1 MNTITNPILLQSLK
15 IQYGQVDDIGNNRTQ
30 QDDSCVIIKPEI
42 NCAVFAVADGHS
54 SETGHIAA
62 NACIAAIKEFTD
74 ANLVILAENP
84 LEFLERCYAHA
95 QEQIREA
102 FTKHYVDKG
111 FEVKHENG
119 ILLKRRF
126 PSNGFTNI
134 GGGSMLTITVLNGT
148 KLYVANVGDCAAQLC
163 VNEPILK
170 NSMLKYEID
179 VATGKTELEVVETDT
194 SFASSAAAGASCDE
208 DSVTETKLTHLALTR
223 DHSPMSADEYRRVR
237 EFRPSPADPNKAE
250 LLFVYDEQDT
260 PKPYCEPV
268 FSVAEDGTPV
278 VRDDVTYYCK
288 NVSKER
294 ATYVSVPNDA
304 NYTDALA
311 SARAMGDF
319 NIGNYG
325 VSPKPEIQSV
335 DLSAVFERTDVA
347 CMVIAT
353 DGVWDNW
360 IPDHVTK
367 FMMDKSCLS
376 AIDADL
382 EKGALRVTK
391 SFMIR
396 NNGFAQRN
404 FKGNADNATSIV
416 VYLKPR
422 ELTHVPMKESD
433 LKIEEVDE

>member
-42 NCAVFAVADGHS
+42 NCAIFAVADGHGAD
-54 SETGHIAA
+54 TGHIAA
-62 NACIAAIKEFTD
+62 NACMAAIKEFTD
-74 ANLVILAENP
+74 ANLGILAENP
-84 LEFLERCYAHA
+84 LQFLERCYAHA

-102 FTKHYVDKG
+102 FAKHYTDKG

-126 PSNGFTNI
+126 VTHSFTNI
-134 GGGSMLTITVLNGT
+134 GGGSMLTITVLNCT
-148 KLYVANVGDCAAQLC
+148 KLYIANVGDCAAQLC

-179 VATGKTELEVVETDT
+179 VATGIEVETET
-194 SFASSAAAGASCDE
+194 
-208 DSVTETKLTHLALTR
+208 SVTETRLTHLALTR

-237 EFRPSPADPNKAE
+237 EFRPSPTDPNKAE

-376 AIDADL
+376 AIDTDL

-396 NNGFAQRN
+396 NNGFAQKN
-404 FKGNADNATSIV
+404 FKGSADNATSIV

-422 ELTHVPMKESD
+422 ELTHVPVKESD
-433 LKIEEVDE
+433 LKIEDVDE

>member
-42 NCAVFAVADGHS
+42 NCAIFAVADGHA

-62 NACIAAIKEFTD
+62 NTCIAAIKEFTD
-74 ANLVILAENP
+74 ANLCELAENP
-84 LEFLERCYAHA
+84 LQFLERCFAHA

-102 FTKHYVDKG
+102 FTNHYTEKG
-111 FEVKHENG
+111 FEVKQENG

-126 PSNGFTNI
+126 PTHSFANI

-148 KLYVANVGDCAAQLC
+148 KLYIANVGDCAAQLC
-163 VNEPILK
+163 VNESILK

-179 VATGKTELEVVETDT
+179 VATGNTNKTINDDT
-194 SFASSAAAGASCDE
+194 S
-208 DSVTETKLTHLALTR
+208 ETMQLELTR
-223 DHSPMSADEYRRVR
+223 DHSPMSADEYCRVR
-237 EFRPSPADPNKAE
+237 KFRPSPTDPNKSE
-250 LLFVYDEQDT
+250 LLFVYDDQEKS
-260 PKPYCEPV
+260 KPFCEPV
-268 FSVAEDGTPV
+268 FSVSEDGTPV
-278 VRDDVTYYCK
+278 VRDDVPYYFK
-288 NVSKER
+288 NVREER

-304 NYTDALA
+304 DYTDALA

-319 NIGNYG
+319 NIGTYG

-335 DLSAVFERTDVA
+335 DLNAIFEQTDVA

-353 DGVWDNW
+353 DGVWDHW
-360 IPDHVTK
+360 LPERVTK

-376 AIDADL
+376 AIDDDL

-396 NNGFAQRN
+396 NHGFAQKN
-404 FKGNADNATSIV
+404 FKGSADNATSIV

-422 ELTHVPMKESD
+422 ELTVKESD
-433 LKIEEVDE
+433 LKAEEVDE

>member
-15 IQYGQVDDIGNNRTQ
+15 IQYGQVDDIGNGRTQ

-42 NCAVFAVADGHS
+42 DCAIFAVADGHGT
-54 SETGHIAA
+54 ETGHIAA
-62 NACIAAIKEFTD
+62 NACMAAIKEFTD
-74 ANLVILAENP
+74 ANIVILSENP
-84 LEFLERCYAHA
+84 LQFLDRCYTHA

-102 FTKHYVDKG
+102 FAKHYTEKG

-126 PSNGFTNI
+126 ATHSFTNI

-148 KLYVANVGDCAAQLC
+148 KLYIANVGDCAAQLC
-163 VNEPILK
+163 VKDEVLTH
-170 NSMLKYEID
+170 SMLKYEID
-179 VATGKTELEVVETDT
+179 VATGIEVVETEDT
-194 SFASSAAAGASCDE
+194 ASGGAASGASCDE
-208 DSVTETKLTHLALTR
+208 VYVTETNLTHLALTR

-311 SARAMGDF
+311 STRAMGDF

-325 VSPKPEIQSV
+325 VTPKPEIQSV
-335 DLSAVFERTDVA
+335 DLNAIFERTDVA

-367 FMMDKSCLS
+367 FMIDKSCLS
-376 AIDADL
+376 AIDTDL

-396 NNGFAQRN
+396 NNGFAQKN
-404 FKGNADNATSIV
+404 FKGSADNATSIV

-422 ELTHVPMKESD
+422 KLECLITKESD
-433 LKIEEVDE
+433 LKIEDVDE

>member
-42 NCAVFAVADGHS
+42 NCAVFAVADGHGAD
-54 SETGHIAA
+54 TGHIAA

-74 ANLVILAENP
+74 ANLSELAENP
-84 LEFLERCYAHA
+84 LQFLERCYAHA

-102 FTKHYVDKG
+102 FTNHYTEKG
-111 FEVKHENG
+111 FEVKQENG

-126 PSNGFTNI
+126 PTHSFTNI
-134 GGGSMLTITVLNGT
+134 GGGSMLTITVLNDT
-148 KLYVANVGDCAAQLC
+148 KLYIANVGDCAAQLC

-179 VATGKTELEVVETDT
+179 VATGKTELEVVETE
-194 SFASSAAAGASCDE
+194 ASAGASDGV
-208 DSVTETKLTHLALTR
+208 SVTEAPTKLTHLALTR

-250 LLFVYDEQDT
+250 LLFVYDKQDT

-268 FSVAEDGTPV
+268 FSVAEDGSLT

-288 NVSKER
+288 NVSRER

-304 NYTDALA
+304 HYTDALA

-335 DLSAVFERTDVA
+335 DLSALFERTDVA

-396 NNGFAQRN
+396 NHDFAQKY
-404 FKGNADNATSIV
+404 FKGSADNATSIV

-422 ELTHVPMKESD
+422 ELTHVPVKESD
-433 LKIEEVDE
+433 LKVEEVDE

>member
-42 NCAVFAVADGHS
+42 NCAVFAVADGHGAD
-54 SETGHIAA
+54 TGHIAA
-62 NACIAAIKEFTD
+62 NACMAAIKEFTD
-74 ANLVILAENP
+74 ANLSEIAENP
-84 LEFLERCYAHA
+84 LQFLERCYAHA

-111 FEVKHENG
+111 FEVKQENG

-134 GGGSMLTITVLNGT
+134 GGGSMLTIAVLNGT

-163 VNEPILK
+163 VNEPVLTQ
-170 NSMLKYEID
+170 NMLKYEID
-179 VATGKTELEVVETDT
+179 VATGIEVVETNT

-208 DSVTETKLTHLALTR
+208 ASVTETKLTHLALTR

-237 EFRPSPADPNKAE
+237 EFRPSPVDPNKAE
-250 LLFVYDEQDT
+250 LLFVYDKQDM

-268 FSVAEDGTPV
+268 FSVAEDGTLA
-278 VRDDVTYYCK
+278 VRDDVTYYFK

-311 SARAMGDF
+311 STRAMGDF

-325 VSPKPEIQSV
+325 VTPKPEIQSV
-335 DLSAVFERTDVA
+335 DLSVVFERTDVA

-360 IPDHVTK
+360 IADHVTK

-404 FKGNADNATSIV
+404 FRGSADNATSIV
-416 VYLKPR
+416 VYLKP
-422 ELTHVPMKESD
+422 HVTKESD
-433 LKIEEVDE
+433 LKVEEVDE

>member
-1 MNTITNPILLQSLK
+1 MNTVTNPILLQNLK
-15 IQYGQVDDIGNNRTQ
+15 IQFGQVDDIGNGRTQ

-42 NCAVFAVADGHS
+42 NCAIFAVADGHGT
-54 SETGHIAA
+54 ETGHIAA
-62 NACIAAIKEFTD
+62 NACMAAIKEFTD
-74 ANLVILAENP
+74 ANIVILSENP
-84 LEFLERCYAHA
+84 LQFLDRCYTHA

-102 FTKHYVDKG
+102 FAKHYTEKG

-126 PSNGFTNI
+126 PTHSFTNV
-134 GGGSMLTITVLNGT
+134 GGGSMLTIAVLNGT
-148 KLYVANVGDCAAQLC
+148 KLYIANVGDCAAQLC
-163 VNEPILK
+163 VNEPVLTH
-170 NSMLKYEID
+170 NMLKYEID
-179 VATGKTELEVVETDT
+179 VATGKTDLEVEIDT
-194 SFASSAAAGASCDE
+194 TAGAASGGAADGA
-208 DSVTETKLTHLALTR
+208 SVTKTRLTHLALTR

-237 EFRPSPADPNKAE
+237 KFRPSPTDPNKAE

-268 FSVAEDGTPV
+268 FYVAEDGSLT

-288 NVSKER
+288 NVCKER

-325 VSPKPEIQSV
+325 VLPKPEIQSV
-335 DLSAVFERTDVA
+335 DLNEVFKRTDVA

-396 NNGFAQRN
+396 NHDFAQRN
-404 FKGNADNATSIV
+404 FRGSADNAMGIV
-416 VYLKPR
+416 VYLKP
-422 ELTHVPMKESD
+422 HIKKESD
-433 LKIEEVDE
+433 LKIEDVDE

>member
-15 IQYGQVDDIGNNRTQ
+15 IQYGQLDDIGNNRTQ

-42 NCAVFAVADGHS
+42 NCAVFAVADGHGTD
-54 SETGHIAA
+54 TGHIAA

-74 ANLVILAENP
+74 ANMVILAENP
-84 LEFLERCYAHA
+84 LQFLERCYAHA

-102 FTKHYVDKG
+102 FTKQYTEKG
-111 FEVKHENG
+111 FEIKHENG

-126 PSNGFTNI
+126 ATHSFTNI
-134 GGGSMLTITVLNGT
+134 GGGSMLTIAVLNDT
-148 KLYVANVGDCAAQLC
+148 KLYIANVGDCDAQLC

-170 NSMLKYEID
+170 NSMLNYEID
-179 VATGKTELEVVETDT
+179 VATGKTIAEVET
-194 SFASSAAAGASCDE
+194 E
-208 DSVTETKLTHLALTR
+208 TETRLTHLALTR
-223 DHSPMSADEYRRVR
+223 DHSPMSADEYCRVR
-237 EFRPSPADPNKAE
+237 EFRPSPTDPNKAE

-288 NVSKER
+288 NVRKER
-294 ATYVSVPNDA
+294 ATYVSVPADA
-304 NYTDALA
+304 HYTDALA
-311 SARAMGDF
+311 STRAMGDF

-325 VSPKPEIQSV
+325 VLPKPEIQSV
-335 DLSAVFERTDVA
+335 DLNAIFESTDVA

-396 NNGFAQRN
+396 NRDFAQKN
-404 FKGNADNATSIV
+404 FKGSADNAMSIV
-416 VYLKPR
+416 VYLKP
-422 ELTHVPMKESD
+422 HIKKESN
-433 LKIEEVDE
+433 LKIEDVDE